1 MTYCAGMQVTVLFI
15 RMLGLNFSTSSGG
28 VATPELR
35 KVQRAVKLIQHS
47 IYKYE
52 GCFSRLSVDDKGAV
66 VLGVFGLPPAHP
78 NDAERAC
85 KAAGEFCNELRTQLD
100 GQVGRNPN
108 PLFCAHV
115 HELFWRAFA

>member
-15 RMLGLNFSTSSGG
+15 RMLGLNFSDSSGG

-52 GCFSRLSVDDKGAV
+52 GC
-66 VLGVFGLPPAHP
+66 P
-78 NDAERAC
+78 
-85 KAAGEFCNELRTQLD
+85 
-100 GQVGRNPN
+100 
-108 PLFCAHV
+108 
-115 HELFWRAFA
+115 